1 MTRVGRPLP
10 RPRDLGRAA
19 EVARH
24 LGRAIVRPL
33 PGVISLFPVATISL
47 EGYDGSHYPFHTLA
61 QRLSPLQNRQ
71 NTVYEIFRL
80 SGKKLS
86 ITHNPVVAYE
96 TMIQRILCLAGHYIT
111 GASKNFLF

>member
-61 QRLSPLQNRQ
+61 QRLSPLQNMQ

-80 SGKKLS
+80 
-86 ITHNPVVAYE
+86 A
-96 TMIQRILCLAGHYIT
+96 AGNQWLEAEYKI
-111 GASKNFLF
+111 GIAQSL